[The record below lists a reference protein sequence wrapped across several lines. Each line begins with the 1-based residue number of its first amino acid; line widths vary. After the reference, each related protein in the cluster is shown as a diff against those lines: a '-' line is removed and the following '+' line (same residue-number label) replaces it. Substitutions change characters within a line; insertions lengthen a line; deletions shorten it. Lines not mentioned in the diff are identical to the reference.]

1 MSANTYIKRAV
12 KQYRMAVDLSD
23 PTCLKLAVKQFINEL
38 RELRLSVTY
47 PQAKQLLTS
56 N

>member
-1 MSANTYIKRAV
+1 MNKYIKEAV
-12 KQYRMAVDLSD
+12 RQYRMAVDLSD
-23 PTCLKLAVKQFINEL
+23 PICLKLAAKQFMNEL